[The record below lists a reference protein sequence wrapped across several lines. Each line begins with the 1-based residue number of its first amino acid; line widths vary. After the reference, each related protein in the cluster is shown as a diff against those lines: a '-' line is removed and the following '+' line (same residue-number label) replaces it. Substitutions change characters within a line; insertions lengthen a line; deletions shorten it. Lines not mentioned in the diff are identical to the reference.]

1 MLHIR
6 QVPMNL
12 PVLER
17 SDSMSD
23 KLNDWEI
30 SDDYYANQDNDK
42 KMSLEDFIV
51 DSDLDEAETISPGP
65 TDELLKKTIKDVR
78 KVLALASEGK
88 NIKEIAVF
96 TGLEEAYVYN
106 IQVCAQGFHEDDEI
120 AVAHLVLG

>member
-1 MLHIR
+1 
-6 QVPMNL
+6 
-12 PVLER
+12 
-17 SDSMSD
+17 MSD

-30 SDDYYANQDNDK
+30 SEDYYSNQDNDK

-78 KVLALASEGK
+78 QVLALASEGK